1 MDYVTDYNDEDEGG
15 DRVLFNVNRVNY
27 LMEMEQK
34 RETIRDE
41 LYIETG
47 NDIKLGKIAEQ
58 LDKQILIL
66 IRDNFDKVKETIKN
80 EIKKD
85 LKTI

>member
-1 MDYVTDYNDEDEGG
+1 MDYMTDYDNEGA
-15 DRVLFNVNRVNY
+15 LFNVNRVNY

-34 RETIRDE
+34 REMIRDIV
-41 LYIETG
+41 YIQTG
-47 NDIKLGKIAEQ
+47 NEIKLGRIAEL

-66 IRDNFDKVKETIKN
+66 IRENYDKVEESIIN

>member
-1 MDYVTDYNDEDEGG
+1 MDYMTDYDNEGA
-15 DRVLFNVNRVNY
+15 LFNVNRVNY

-34 RETIRDE
+34 REMIRDIV
-41 LYIETG
+41 YIQTG
-47 NDIKLGKIAEQ
+47 NEIKLGRIAEL

-66 IRDNFDKVKETIKN
+66 IRENYDKVEESIIN

-85 LKTI
+85 LKK